1 MAALGL
7 DTLVVLHRPNV
18 AWLTGFAGSAG
29 AALVTPAGVRL
40 VTDRRYETVARDLSD
55 RSGGLIETTVVEQ
68 TYDETLVAL
77 IAASGGPGVNSAAN
91 PAAFVAFEAAALTVA
106 RFRWWEAA
114 LGAQGWP
121 AEGLRPVAD
130 LIGACRVVKDAWE
143 REVLAEAAA
152 RLSAVAIGVLA
163 DLEPGAREVDVAI
176 RIETGLRRAGFSGPA
191 FDTIV
196 AAGARSALPHARAS
210 DRAIAVG
217 ELVLLDFGGVY
228 GGYCVDLSRTVALG
242 DPGPE
247 PVRMHA
253 AVARAQKAAI
263 AAVAPGVRAEAI
275 DRAARDVLGEAGLA
289 GAFTH
294 ATGHGLGLEV
304 HEAPRLGPPRPDA
317 AHRPR
322 AAAGQEEL
330 PDELASG
337 MVFTVE
343 PGAYVSGL
351 GGVRIEDDVLVTD
364 TGVQVLTSV
373 PADLILG

>member
-1 MAALGL
+1 MASLGL

-29 AALVTPAGVRL
+29 AALLMPGGVCL
-40 VTDRRYETVARDLSD
+40 VTDRRYETVARDLSE
-55 RSGGLIETTVVEQ
+55 RSGGLIDAAIVQQ
-68 TYDETLVAL
+68 TYDQTLVAL
-77 IAASGGPGVNSAAN
+77 IAGLGGPSSSSTRGAGAIG
-91 PAAFVAFEAAALTVA
+91 FEAAALTVS

-121 AEGLRPVAD
+121 LERLHPVVD
-130 LIGACRVVKDAWE
+130 LVEACRVVKDIWE
-143 REVLAEAAA
+143 REMLAEAAR

-163 DLEPGAREVDVAI
+163 DLEPGLRELDVAI

-196 AAGARSALPHARAS
+196 AAGPRSALPHARAS
-210 DRAIAVG
+210 DRAIAPG
-217 ELVLLDFGGVY
+217 ELVMLDFGGVY

-242 DPGPE
+242 DPGAE
-247 PVRMHA
+247 AVRVHA
-253 AVARAQKAAI
+253 AVARAQQAAI
-263 AAVAPGVRAEAI
+263 AAVAPGAPTTAI
-275 DRAARDVLGEAGLA
+275 DRAARDALDEAGLA

-304 HEAPRLGPPRPDA
+304 HEAPRLAPPHPDA
-317 AHRPR
+317 AEKPGVPDR
-322 AAAGQEEL
+322 QVVL
-330 PDELASG
+330 PDEVVSG

-343 PGAYVSGL
+343 PGAYVAGL